1 MRRGR
6 LHSWGAILL
15 VRIRAVKCARLG
27 LVLAGRYHAAMPRCL
42 PVAVAVVLILALAP
56 AAAVGANTNPGPIT
70 ARVVSV
76 YIAMNL
82 EVIWEMSVRGL

>member
-1 MRRGR
+1 MRRP
-6 LHSWGAILL
+6 LAI
-15 VRIRAVKCARLG
+15 G
-27 LVLAGRYHAAMPRCL
+27 
-42 PVAVAVVLILALAP
+42 LILALAP
-56 AAAVGANTNPGPIT
+56 AAAVGADAIPGPVN

>member
-1 MRRGR
+1 
-6 LHSWGAILL
+6 
-15 VRIRAVKCARLG
+15 
-27 LVLAGRYHAAMPRCL
+27 MPRCL
-42 PVAVAVVLILALAP
+42 PVAVAVAVAVAVVLILALAP
-56 AAAVGANTNPGPIT
+56 AAAVGADTIPGPIT

>member
-1 MRRGR
+1 MRY
-6 LHSWGAILL
+6 
-15 VRIRAVKCARLG
+15 RAVKCARLG
-27 LVLAGRYHAAMPRCL
+27 LVLAERYHAAMPRCL
-42 PVAVAVVLILALAP
+42 PAAAAVALILALAP
-56 AAAVGANTNPGPIT
+56 AAAVGADTIPGPIT